1 MLLNDT
7 WWNCEGHMM
16 DVGMYVDSLHNTR
29 SRAFVS
35 GNKVMF
41 CMVYPHLCKY
51 SLDPSLAQPD
61 SDKRVWLR
69 MTNLDPRPSWLRPA
83 GSAWGLD

>member
-16 DVGMYVDSLHNTR
+16 DVGMYVDSLHNTH

-41 CMVYPHLCKY
+41 CMVYPHRY
-51 SLDPSLAQPD
+51 VNI
-61 SDKRVWLR
+61 VWILVLLSQTLTR
-69 MTNLDPRPSWLRPA
+69 ESGYA
-83 GSAWGLD
+83 